1 MRGIIKKTRK
11 IILSLF
17 FITLLS
23 LLLISIIP
31 SNNIVNSNEDQKS
44 DLKQELLDNIGNY
57 DSNKIVLKNT
67 NKELANE
74 IANRLNAK
82 LRITNDGSFATLTL
96 RNGETILDV
105 VSNKDNEDILKYLSV
120 DYEAKI
126 SEVIDDYEEEIDEH
140 SLQINKPNYSINDPY
155 YNKQTYLDYLNLNN
169 NEVNK
174 EAE

>member
-31 SNNIVNSNEDQKS
+31 SNNIVNSNEDLKS

-96 RNGETILDV
+96 RNGNTILDV
-105 VSNKDNEDILKYLSV
+105 VSNKDNEDIL
-120 DYEAKI
+120 
-126 SEVIDDYEEEIDEH
+126 
-140 SLQINKPNYSINDPY
+140 
-155 YNKQTYLDYLNLNN
+155 
-169 NEVNK
+169 
-174 EAE
+174 